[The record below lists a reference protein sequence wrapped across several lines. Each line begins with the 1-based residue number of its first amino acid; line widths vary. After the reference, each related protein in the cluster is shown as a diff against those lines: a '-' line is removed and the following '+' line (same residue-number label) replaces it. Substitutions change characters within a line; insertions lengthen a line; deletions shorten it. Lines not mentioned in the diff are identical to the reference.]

1 VLRTIESQI
10 VERWLNRRRSLGKT
24 TKEKGDNQ
32 GHHPKGL
39 NASDA
44 NVSESTLSYSKAL
57 SRSVSQVDDS
67 STNERSPV
75 VNANVGNKTVVA
87 IDNSHPRPEGEVGVS
102 SSHCPRTVGLAVGS
116 FVSVQSWTVP
126 AGLTALLG
134 LSGGSGKKSG
144 SEEE

>member
-1 VLRTIESQI
+1 
-10 VERWLNRRRSLGKT
+10 LGKT
-24 TKEKGDNQ
+24 AKEKGDNQ
-32 GHHPKGL
+32 GHHPKES

-87 IDNSHPRPEGEVGVS
+87 IDNSHPRPEGEVRVS
-102 SSHCPRTVGLAVGS
+102 SGHGSRSESLSVGS
-116 FVSVQSWTVP
+116 FISVEAWTVP
-126 AGLTALLG
+126 AGETTLLG
-134 LSGGSGKKSG
+134 LSGCSGEKSG
-144 SEEE
+144 GEKE